1 MFLSLAAENFCS
13 VINRYLLNTH
23 SVPCTTMSG
32 ARYVDERNRL
42 YPYTILS
49 LVGSEVNSVKAGWI
63 IKLSALSFANI

>member
-1 MFLSLAAENFCS
+1 
-13 VINRYLLNTH
+13 
-23 SVPCTTMSG
+23 MSG